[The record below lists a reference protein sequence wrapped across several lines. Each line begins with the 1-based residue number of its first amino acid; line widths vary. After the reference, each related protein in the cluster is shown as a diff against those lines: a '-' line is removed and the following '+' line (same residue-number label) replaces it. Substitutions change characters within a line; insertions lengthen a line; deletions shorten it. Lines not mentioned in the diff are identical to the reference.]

1 MSSTVMLSEMSGG
14 GQGGQTVV
22 AAEEQQIKLDF
33 FWGKSCFKGKY
44 PRWRQVKVSQLLALN
59 GLTDEM
65 LEHELKVK
73 YIFHPQFVYIF
84 FKKTQKKIVN
94 KRSS

>member
-73 YIFHPQFVYIF
+73 YIYFTLNLCTYSL
-84 FKKTQKKIVN
+84 KKHKK
-94 KRSS
+94 K